1 MNNDN
6 DNDIWVNFENRI
18 NDLINN
24 DDITLDQVAELFEI
38 GHAYNRQRKLIPEKL
53 SDWMK
58 YQSDIFRRRS
68 ASLYK
73 TLGIDKPTSRPTDGY
88 TMAMVVSDI
97 WGEIFLEKPIE
108 NVFNSIGQK
117 YDVEARVIM
126 QNFVRHWSAGLDYH
140 LVLRMKELSPFEI
153 GLVAALV
160 GPIVK
165 KNKSVPNKLN

>member
-1 MNNDN
+1 MVD
-6 DNDIWVNFENRI
+6 DKDIWVRYENRI
-18 NDLINN
+18 DTLINN
-24 DDITLDQVAELFEI
+24 KKISLNEVTELFEI

-108 NVFNSIGQK
+108 DVFNSIGQK
-117 YDVEARVIM
+117 YDVETSVIM
-126 QNFVRHWSAGLDYH
+126 QNFVRHWLAGLDYH

-165 KNKSVPNKLN
+165 KNKSMSNRLS